1 MAECIIAMKS
11 QTSAERAR
19 RAAAFERIY
28 ADVVSIDPSVTRRG
42 CSLGIRLPC
51 SEVDRMKMIMEKK
64 NIPYG
69 DVIGRGV

>member
-11 QTSAERAR
+11 QTYAERAR

-28 ADVVSIDPSVTRRG
+28 PDIVSIDPSVTRHG
-42 CSLGIRLPC
+42 CSLGIKLPC
-51 SEVDRMKMIMEKK
+51 SEIERMKSVMEKK
-64 NIPYG
+64 NIQYG

>member
-11 QTSAERAR
+11 QTYAERAR
-19 RAAAFERIY
+19 RTAVFERIY
-28 ADVVSIDPSVTRRG
+28 VDVVSIDPSVTRRG
-42 CSLGIRLPC
+42 CAYGIRLPC
-51 SEVDRMKMIMEKK
+51 SEVEQMKSVMDKK

>member
-19 RAAAFERIY
+19 RAAVFERIY
-28 ADVVSIDPSVTRRG
+28 ADVVSIDPSVTRHG

-51 SEVDRMKMIMEKK
+51 SEVERMKIVMDKK